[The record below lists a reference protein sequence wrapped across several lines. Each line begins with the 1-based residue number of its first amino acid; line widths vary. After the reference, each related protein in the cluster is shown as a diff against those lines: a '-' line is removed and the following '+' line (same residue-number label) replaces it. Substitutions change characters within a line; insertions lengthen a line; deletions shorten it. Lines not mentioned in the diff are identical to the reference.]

1 MNTLYG
7 NFHKNTWGT
16 RSTQYSK
23 NALAFE
29 RLAVDYGLLLLD
41 VLKKNISNIN
51 LCKELWMQHQCCTHT
66 VSVYNMCIVS
76 NFNDMYI
83 LQHVHGNALLHDSA
97 FFTPGQTSTALL
109 RRSHW
114 SQGLRHEGQTTS
126 TFCVTRGEQHPN
138 HTTKSKCHLYSDL
151 CEFVWIHEIIR
162 HHELKSLHIID
173 IQ

>member
-1 MNTLYG
+1 MP
-7 NFHKNTWGT
+7 WIM
-16 RSTQYSK
+16 
-23 NALAFE
+23 
-29 RLAVDYGLLLLD
+29 DYYYWMYWMY
-41 VLKKNISNIN
+41 VYIIN
-51 LCKELWMQHQCCTHT
+51 LLYKLFYYQTSTCAESCGCNTNAAHT
-66 VSVYNMCIVS
+66 PYWYIIMCIVS
-76 NFNDMYI
+76 NYNDMYI
-83 LQHVHGNALLHDSA
+83 LQHVHGNALQITKIFANILLSCTPLLHDSA